1 MAVHSFRSLEEIY
14 AAKEG
19 EEREAVRAKVLAE
32 SKSFDASIRKAV
44 ANEDPAARRKALLD
58 LESLY
63 EFKRSHPTVEVS
75 RLPLKI
81 LPKTLLTLPS
91 LAFHS
96 APGRGW
102 LSSELKGRAPGR

>member
-1 MAVHSFRSLEEIY
+1 MAVHTFRSIEEIY
-14 AAKEG
+14 EAKEG

-44 ANEDPAARRKALLD
+44 AVEDPAARRKALLD

-75 RLPLKI
+75 TIPRVSQN
-81 LPKTLLTLPS
+81 TQQLTR
-91 LAFHS
+91 HV
-96 APGRGW
+96 
-102 LSSELKGRAPGR
+102 